1 MNALLEYRRKMVER
15 LAAAAQEFCSAC
27 EAGKPSARVEEDWN
41 LHQIAAHVRDVD
53 RTVYSVRVQRTLQEE
68 NPLFAG
74 FDPDA
79 WMATQYNKEELLQK
93 ILNEFKANTDAL
105 CKTLNGIPQEAW
117 SRESR
122 HETIG
127 ESLTLQLWVERSLSH
142 IEEHLEVIKK
152 LI

>member
-1 MNALLEYRRKMVER
+1 LNELAEYRRKMVGR
-15 LAAAAQEFCSAC
+15 LAAAVQEFCSAC
-27 EAGKPSARVEEDWN
+27 EVGKLPARVEEGWN

-68 NPLFAG
+68 NPLFAS

-79 WMATQYNKEELLQK
+79 WMATQYNKEEPLQK
-93 ILNEFKANTDAL
+93 ILQEFRANTDAL

-117 SRESR
+117 SRASR

-127 ESLTLQLWVERSLSH
+127 EGLTLQLWVEHGLSH
-142 IEEHLEVIKK
+142 IEEHLAVIRK